1 MDADAAGWMLLM
13 KVMTVKALQALKRRR
28 EVVSSVLDFFR
39 KRDEAAP
46 ADLELKVVCNKRA
59 RVFCQNLARGLSYA
73 GSRAVC
79 LPSKQ
84 QKMSRNNL
92 WKFA

>member
-1 MDADAAGWMLLM
+1 MSNI
-13 KVMTVKALQALKRRR
+13 
-28 EVVSSVLDFFR
+28 EYILDDSMPCF
-39 KRDEAAP
+39 
-46 ADLELKVVCNKRA
+46 DLIYLHNKRA

-79 LPSKQ
+79 LPSKR